1 MILIGLS
8 AHDVDNV
15 IFRVADALQV
25 PVLLA
30 ALLALAF
37 VVVECAAF
45 AVELQR
51 RRRRRFIALEHA
63 AADARAAAVT
73 GDRITAAAALERVG
87 WSVPMAEVLGVI
99 AYNAGLPGG
108 EPRIAKSLADFDFGS
123 ERRLERTRLLV
134 RAGPALGLMGTLIP
148 LSPALTGLAQGN
160 VSRLSEN
167 LRVAFSVTV
176 LGLLIGAVAFGALA
190 RARPHLRAGSV
201 RPRIRRL
208 GDDRMIPVTPN
219 ARRREDRAG
228 DPLDGLV
235 NLFDLGIVL
244 SVAFLLAALSSLHLS
259 GALTKNAAK
268 PGSKEIVLK
277 PGQKVAPLPTPGPNA
292 IGRGVPAGT
301 VYRLDDGRLVYVQ
314 KTP

>member
-1 MILIGLS
+1 VILVGLS

-25 PVLLA
+25 PVLVA

-37 VVVECAAF
+37 VIVEAGAF
-45 AVELQR
+45 AVELRR

-63 AADARAAAVT
+63 AAQARADAITGNRAA
-73 GDRITAAAALERVG
+73 AAAALERVG
-87 WSVPMAEVLGVI
+87 WSVPMTEVLGVI

-176 LGLLIGAVAFGALA
+176 LGLLVGAVAF
-190 RARPHLRAGSV
+190 
-201 RPRIRRL
+201 
-208 GDDRMIPVTPN
+208 
-219 ARRREDRAG
+219 
-228 DPLDGLV
+228 
-235 NLFDLGIVL
+235 
-244 SVAFLLAALSSLHLS
+244 ALSLVRDRIYGQDLS
-259 GALTKNAAK
+259 DL
-268 PGSKEIVLK
+268 EY
-277 PGQKVAPLPTPGPNA
+277 VASMMTA
-292 IGRGVPAGT
+292 
-301 VYRLDDGRLVYVQ
+301 
-314 KTP
+314 